1 MSDNHNQAMIQTM
14 NDKHPVKNRHKKA
27 HASKKPHPMP
37 VILRLFRLGF
47 RLGGALSPRLA
58 GKLGYRLWFTPTRH
72 KTPASEQAALQSATV
87 EHHQIKD
94 QTIACYHWG
103 DSGPTVL
110 LVHGWSGRG
119 TQLGAF
125 AAPLVNAGYRVLSF
139 DGPAHGQSTGKQ
151 TNLYEFADA
160 ILALREHYGEFESVI
175 THSFGGPCLAVAMQ
189 RGLSTKRVVSISPPA
204 DAEGLVKKF
213 SATLTIPAKAEQDML
228 RRIETDFGAD
238 IWQKISMQHTVRDL
252 AIPALVIHDE
262 HDHDVSWQEGE
273 AVARAW
279 NNAPFIKTSKLGHRR
294 ILRDPATIE
303 TAVNFIKTGLVEG

>member
-1 MSDNHNQAMIQTM
+1 VSDNLNQAVL
-14 NDKHPVKNRHKKA
+14 DKGTVKSQPEKA
-27 HASKKPHPMP
+27 HRTKKPHPMP

-58 GKLGYRLWFTPTRH
+58 GKFGYRLWFTPTRH
-72 KTPASEQAALQSATV
+72 KTPASEQAALKSATV
-87 EHHQIKD
+87 EHHKINQ

-103 DSGPTVL
+103 DAGPTVL

-125 AAPLVNAGYRVLSF
+125 AEPLVNAGYRVLSF

-160 ILALREHYGEFESVI
+160 ILALQKHYGEFESVI

-189 RGLSTKRVVSISPPA
+189 RGLTTKRVVSISPPA

-213 SATLTIPAKAEQDML
+213 TATLTIPAKAEQDML

-238 IWQKISMQHTVRDL
+238 IWQKISMKHTVREL
-252 AIPALVIHDE
+252 EIPALVIHDA
-262 HDHDVSWQEGE
+262 HDADIPWQEGE
-273 AVARAW
+273 LIARAW
-279 NNAPFIKTSKLGHRR
+279 NNAHFIKTSKLGHRR

-303 TAVNFIKTGLVEG
+303 TAVKFIKTGSVEG